1 MMKSDMASQPV
12 LTSYKLLEIERQPL
26 IKDFDLWIKPCRH
39 ERAHGQH
46 GAHMRAPS
54 PDGAPAPQGP
64 TVAIERRVAGKM
76 MFIPSTA

>member
-46 GAHMRAPS
+46 GAHMRGKRS
-54 PDGAPAPQGP
+54 QGKLIQNQW
-64 TVAIERRVAGKM
+64 VNFLGFAHRLY
-76 MFIPSTA
+76 